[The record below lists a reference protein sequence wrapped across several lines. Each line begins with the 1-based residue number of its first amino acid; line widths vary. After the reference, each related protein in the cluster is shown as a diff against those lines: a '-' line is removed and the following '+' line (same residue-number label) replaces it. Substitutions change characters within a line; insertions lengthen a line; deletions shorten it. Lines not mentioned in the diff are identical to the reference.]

1 MIFDFLEISQ
11 ELRYKKKMF
20 VKKKK
25 IVCNALFA
33 LDEIHAAILIHMPRR
48 VNSRGTEALEE
59 SIQT

>member
-20 VKKKK
+20 VKKK